1 MTYFAK
7 TNNYAFRRCDGATFC
22 TQFELV
28 FSGYIKVLPRAI
40 MFPLYSTINTKIET

>member
-1 MTYFAK
+1 MERHFVR
-7 TNNYAFRRCDGATFC
+7 NLSVF
-22 TQFELV
+22 